1 MGFIAEFIY
10 RTKTNFNDVKEQFG
24 PLFRG
29 CLINI

>member
-24 PLFRG
+24 PLILGLFD
-29 CLINI
+29 